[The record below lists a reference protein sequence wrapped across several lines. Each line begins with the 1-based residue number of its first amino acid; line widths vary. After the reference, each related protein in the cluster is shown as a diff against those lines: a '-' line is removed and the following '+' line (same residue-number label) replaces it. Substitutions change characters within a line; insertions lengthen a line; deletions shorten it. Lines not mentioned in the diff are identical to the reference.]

1 MEVHDPLIPIFLLFL
16 TLVSYASS
24 TPVTVDYGAH
34 QLVSRGIVS
43 PSNAELLHNTIAFGV
58 FAWLAFIL
66 RV

>member
-16 TLVSYASS
+16 TLVSYASG
-24 TPVTVDYGAH
+24 TPVTVDYGAR

-58 FAWLAFIL
+58 FAWLAFLL

>member
-1 MEVHDPLIPIFLLFL
+1 MEVHDSLVPIFLLFL
-16 TLVSYASS
+16 TLVSSAAGS
-24 TPVTVDYGAH
+24 PVAIEYGAH

-58 FAWLAFIL
+58 VAWLAFLL